1 MCIFPLLLVAWLNPI
16 LINKLRK
23 KNIESLVHVA
33 AFHWGKKKSHLG
45 FVLLRKASRLHS
57 DVGVLGRAPP
67 SLGAPVAV
75 QERLFMDAPT

>member
-1 MCIFPLLLVAWLNPI
+1 MWQHFIG
-16 LINKLRK
+16 
-23 KNIESLVHVA
+23 E
-33 AFHWGKKKSHLG
+33 KKKSHLG